1 MQGISNASSANPPVL
16 QISIDGYWAGYYHR
30 DLSPNLRFLAE
41 NGVRAEYLRSQY
53 PTKTFP
59 NHFSIVTVSYL
70 CICDYMYKICT
81 LCIQFI
87 DSHFSYYTHTFMS
100 K

>member
-16 QISIDGYWAGYYHR
+16 QISLDGYWAGYYHR
-30 DLSPNLRFLAE
+30 DLSTNLRFLAE
-41 NGVRAEYLRSQY
+41 NGIRAEYLRSQY

-59 NHFSIVTVSYL
+59 NHYSIVTVSYL
-70 CICDYMYKICT
+70 WSYDHMYIIFT
-81 LCIQFI
+81 LCIQSI
-87 DSHFSYYTHTFMS
+87 ESHFSYNTHTFMS